1 MLDIPIQ
8 EKIKKKEVSQLNQ
21 LVSLCI
27 TNTILN
33 KLETNRILNNIL
45 LT

>member
-1 MLDIPIQ
+1 MLDTLIQ
-8 EKIKKKEVSQLNQ
+8 DKIRRKEVSPLNQ

-33 KLETNRILNNIL
+33 KLDSKKIYRNIL
-45 LT
+45 ST